1 MGAVVGTHEVAV
13 VVAAME
19 TIHLRHII
27 FLCNH
32 LPKCQITIMLSFI
45 LDFNKVTI
53 PDQTK

>member
-1 MGAVVGTHEVAV
+1 MGAALGTHKVAV

-27 FLCNH
+27 FLFNH
-32 LPKCQITIMLSFI
+32 LPKRQITIMLSFL